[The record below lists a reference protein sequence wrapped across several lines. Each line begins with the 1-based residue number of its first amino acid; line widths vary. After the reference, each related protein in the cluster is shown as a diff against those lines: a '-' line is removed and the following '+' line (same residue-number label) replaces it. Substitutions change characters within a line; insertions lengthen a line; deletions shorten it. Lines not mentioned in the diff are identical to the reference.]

1 MIDARQIFADLQQQA
16 ETIAQDL
23 NVEQGLADAKTAAG
37 KVRER
42 LETDPQARTVAAGA
56 GGLLLLG
63 LLGSKG
69 GRNLIGGI
77 AKTGAVAAPGALAST
92 AWTERQRGGA
102 DAAGAQDAAKA
113 GFLIETDRDP
123 EFALAIV
130 HAMLASAY
138 ADGGLN
144 KRERLAVE
152 AALIRAGASDEDRR
166 ALMNDLPETER
177 FDAIALAAR
186 TPNHAAELFAAAA
199 VTAGENARAQAVFF
213 ERLADRLG
221 IHPSHAAAIMREAGV

>member
-1 MIDARQIFADLQQQA
+1 MIDARQIFADLQKQA
-16 ETIAQDL
+16 ETIARDL

-77 AKTGAVAAPGALAST
+77 AKTGAVAALGALAYK
-92 AWTERQRGGA
+92 AWSDRQRGGA
-102 DAAGAQDAAKA
+102 DDVSPQEAEKA
-113 GFLIETDRDP
+113 GFLIETDKDP
-123 EFALAIV
+123 EFALALV

-138 ADGGLN
+138 ADGSLD

-152 AALIRAGASDEDRR
+152 AALIRAGATDEDRR

-177 FDAIALAAR
+177 FDAVARAAR
-186 TPNHAAELFAAAA
+186 TPNHAAELFAAAV
-199 VTAGENARAQAVFF
+199 VTAGENARDHAGFF

-221 IHPSHAAAIMREAGV
+221 IHPGHAAAIMREAGV

>member
-16 ETIAQDL
+16 ETIARDL
-23 NVEQGLADAKTAAG
+23 NVDQGLADARTAAG

-63 LLGSKG
+63 LLGSRG

-77 AKTGAVAAPGALAST
+77 AKTGAVAALGALAYK
-92 AWTERQRGGA
+92 AWTDRQRGGA
-102 DAAGAQDAAKA
+102 DSASPQDAEKA
-113 GFLIETDRDP
+113 GFLIEADKDP
-123 EFALAIV
+123 EFALAVV

-138 ADGGLN
+138 ADGALD

-177 FDAIALAAR
+177 FDAIARAAR
-186 TPNHAAELFAAAA
+186 TPNHAAELFAAAV
-199 VTAGENARAQAVFF
+199 VTAGENAREHAGFF

-221 IHPSHAAAIMREAGV
+221 IHPGHAAAIMREAGA